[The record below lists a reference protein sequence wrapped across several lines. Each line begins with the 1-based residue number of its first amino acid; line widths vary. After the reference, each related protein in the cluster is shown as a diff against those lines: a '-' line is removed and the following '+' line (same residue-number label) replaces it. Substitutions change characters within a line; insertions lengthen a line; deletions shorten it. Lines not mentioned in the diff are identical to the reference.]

1 MVLQPSPRVEG
12 GRDVAIEPV
21 IEARNLT
28 KRYGAR
34 VAVDDLS
41 FEVRPGEVFGL
52 LGPNGAGKTTT
63 VLMLLGLT
71 EPTSGEARVVG
82 VDPMR
87 DPLEVKRHVG
97 YMPDTVG
104 FYDGLSAREN
114 LAYTARLNRVP
125 RPVAASRITDLLAQ
139 VGLADVAEQKVDTFS
154 RGMRQ
159 RLGVADAL
167 LKDPSVL
174 ILDEPTASLDP
185 EGVVELLAL
194 IERIARERRIAVLL
208 SSHLLDQVQ
217 AICHRVGIFYRG
229 RLIAEGSVRD
239 LATEGSR
246 VEDVVEVG
254 AQASDGRP
262 AGAEV
267 VSATLRATPGV
278 ASVAADPDAPGRVL
292 VTGTPGIAGG
302 LAAALAAAGLR
313 PIHLRTREERLDA
326 IYARLVH
333 AAAEAPARPPRPER
347 PTARRG
353 PGTRGATPGRPG
365 PRRARPGRTGRP
377 RLDSDDGPGDAAA
390 GGQR

>member
-125 RPVAASRITDLLAQ
+125 RSIATARITDLLTQ
-139 VGLADVAEQKVDTFS
+139 VGLVDVAEQKVDTFS

-174 ILDEPTASLDP
+174 ILDEPTGPWTPRAWSTCL
-185 EGVVELLAL
+185 
-194 IERIARERRIAVLL
+194 R
-208 SSHLLDQVQ
+208 SSSGSPRSDGSP
-217 AICHRVGIFYRG
+217 CFS
-229 RLIAEGSVRD
+229 RLICWTR
-239 LATEGSR
+239 SR
-246 VEDVVEVG
+246 R
-254 AQASDGRP
+254 S
-262 AGAEV
+262 
-267 VSATLRATPGV
+267 
-278 ASVAADPDAPGRVL
+278 
-292 VTGTPGIAGG
+292 VTGLVSSTR
-302 LAAALAAAGLR
+302 AA
-313 PIHLRTREERLDA
+313 
-326 IYARLVH
+326 
-333 AAAEAPARPPRPER
+333 
-347 PTARRG
+347 
-353 PGTRGATPGRPG
+353 
-365 PRRARPGRTGRP
+365 
-377 RLDSDDGPGDAAA
+377 
-390 GGQR
+390 